1 MITGRAIVTRMK
13 LREAT
18 RVGVALGVDLTIN
31 VNVIARRRMQRH
43 PAAGGLV
50 NPTMI
55 IVDGATSRVGHLGDL
70 GRGKENEN
78 D

>member
-1 MITGRAIVTRMK
+1 MIIGRAIVTRMMLK
-13 LREAT
+13 GAT
-18 RVGVALGVDLTIN
+18 RVGATLGVELAIN
-31 VNVIARRRMQRH
+31 GIVIVRRLMQRR

-50 NPTMI
+50 NPTMMI
-55 IVDGATSRVGHLGDL
+55 IDGATSRVGHLGDL